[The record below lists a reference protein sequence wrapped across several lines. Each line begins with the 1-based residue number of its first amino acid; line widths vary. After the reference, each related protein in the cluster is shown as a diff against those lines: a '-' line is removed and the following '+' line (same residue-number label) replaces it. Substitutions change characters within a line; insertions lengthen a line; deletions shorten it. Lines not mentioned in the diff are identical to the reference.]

1 LTSVSALRTSFR
13 ARGFPALAGSYGLNE
28 LGDNFGV
35 IALAVLVLDQTGSA
49 LATTALFVLG
59 KFLPALVAPVLTAG
73 LDRRRVSR
81 TLPALYVVEAAA
93 FAGLALLAAD
103 DAFSLPA
110 VLALAFVDG
119 LLAITARGLSRGA
132 IAAVLTPV
140 GALRDG
146 NAVINVLF
154 AATGVG
160 GPLLAG
166 VLVHTWSAA
175 TALWLDAGSFLAAA
189 LLLLASSRRLP
200 APEHGEREQ
209 WFARVR
215 DGLDYVRSH
224 ATAGRLILGEAIAI
238 VFFTITVP
246 IEVVYVEES
255 LDSSSLG
262 FGVLLATW
270 GVGILIGSLIFAR
283 ARHRSTAAL
292 VLASTIAVGVGYAV
306 MAVAPTLAI
315 ACIGS
320 IIGGAGNGVQW
331 VAVMTALQESVGD
344 AYQARAA
351 GLLESMAAAVPGI
364 GYLLGGLLT
373 SAVDA
378 RLAYAVAAAGVA
390 VVALL
395 WMRRPLVLDP
405 VAAGGRAA

>member
-1 LTSVSALRTSFR
+1 MSALRTSFR
-13 ARGFPALAGSYGLNE
+13 ARGFPALAGSYALNE

-81 TLPALYVVEAAA
+81 TLPALYVIEAAA
-93 FAGLALLAAD
+93 YGGLALLAG
-103 DAFSLPA
+103 DAFTLPA

-132 IAAVLTPV
+132 IAAVLTPR

-175 TALWLDAGSFLAAA
+175 TALWIDAASFLAAA
-189 LLLLASSRRLP
+189 LILLASSSRLP
-200 APEHGEREQ
+200 AATAGEHQR
-209 WFARVR
+209 WLARVR

-224 ATAGRLILGEAIAI
+224 ATAGRLILGEAVAI
-238 VFFTITVP
+238 IFFTITVP

-255 LDSSSLG
+255 LNSTSLG

-270 GVGILIGSLIFAR
+270 GVGILIGSVVFAR
-283 ARHRSTAAL
+283 SRHRSTATL
-292 VLASTIAVGVGYAV
+292 VLVSTAAVGVGYGV

-315 ACIGS
+315 ACVGS
-320 IIGGAGNGVQW
+320 IIGGTGNGIQW

-344 AYQARAA
+344 NYQARAA

-373 SAVDA
+373 SIVDA
-378 RLAYAVAAAGVA
+378 RLAYGVAAFGVA
-390 VVALL
+390 VVVLL
-395 WMRRPLVLDP
+395 WARRPLVPDA
-405 VAAGGRAA
+405 VAVGESAA